1 MRKHFTTILSF
12 FIYLSLVSSANA
24 FDCLSLKDSKILN
37 IDRETVFTNNACTDE
52 QIRNDLELYNTP
64 ISQGNIVTTSYVF
77 DLSNIGVAHTLLN
90 TPHGPSGSDI
100 YRAEDL
106 IKILNYHTDFGA
118 EEVYIG
124 TITTEELKT
133 DDAGIDFKEIIT
145 KSFVII
151 FDKAK
156 TNILNFEKIISIE
169 EVEVTNDD
177 DNDNGNYDGSSD
189 DDNDNSDGSGDQ
201 NDNGDNPSP
210 IPPTINFKKQKSDF
224 I

>member
-1 MRKHFTTILSF
+1 MRKHITTILSF

-24 FDCLSLKDSKILN
+24 FDCLSLKGSKILN
-37 IDRETVFTNNACTDE
+37 IDRETVFTNNACTNE

-77 DLSNIGVAHTLLN
+77 DQSNIGVAHTLLN

-106 IKILNYHTDFGA
+106 IKILNYHTDLGA

-124 TITTEELKT
+124 TITTEELKPS
-133 DDAGIDFKEIIT
+133 DAGIDFKEIIT

-169 EVEVTNDD
+169 EVEITNDD
-177 DNDNGNYDGSSD
+177 DNDDGSSD
-189 DDNDNSDGSGDQ
+189 DGSDNQD
-201 NDNGDNPSP
+201 DNGDNPSP